1 MERLEVKE
9 GRVGVKD
16 IVTRKV
22 GVFGVVG
29 MFYAMC
35 CAGAFGV
42 EEMIPEVGPGM
53 TIAILVILPFV
64 WALPYSYIVAEL
76 GSARPVEG
84 GNIVWVKEALGEF
97 WFGVMV
103 FVNFIWGLVANTVY
117 VVLAVDYLGMQFLQ
131 WGIELNIYQV
141 YAIKVGLIAIF
152 FVINVLGIK
161 EVSFTSTALS
171 LAVLCAFILVAVFG
185 FANMDANPF
194 VPFMSTEYGGN
205 WFMTIGAGLAI
216 GIWMYSGFDEI
227 SLVAGEI
234 KNSARIIPRAL
245 MIVIPLMVL
254 TYVLPTIAG
263 LGSVGDWES
272 WTTESGGIGYH
283 TVLTQFAPPAF
294 AVIFVIVAVI
304 GQCSIFNMCVAV
316 AARASLIMSDE
327 NFGPK
332 WLAKLT
338 KKKGSPWLSLIV
350 VVVVTTILLGT
361 PWDPIEFKFLVV
373 VDVFF
378 SIIVCALTVAAAIVL
393 KRSIPDEEYSFR
405 IPGGIKMHNLFCGLV
420 IFFCIA
426 TILLNGT
433 DYFLGGLIVMMIIPL
448 IYVIAKKIWKG
459 LSATDPGSY
468 PIDKRTGLAFGD
480 LVRMGGYYIGFGIFS
495 LLARLF
501 LPWYEGDWGPSQ
513 VLSEADLLDW
523 TELGSVAEVQ
533 EEYGDSV
540 HQLSSG
546 EWYLNG
552 YYEDEYGQ
560 TIFGS
565 FDGML
570 QLILV
575 LGAVCV
581 GIGLILYFAGR
592 KLKSADKIAA

>member
-1 MERLEVKE
+1 MEKLEAKE

-22 GVFGVVG
+22 GVLGVVG

-35 CAGAFGV
+35 CAGAYGV

-97 WFGVMV
+97 WFGIMV

-117 VVLAVDYLGMQFLQ
+117 VVLAVDYLGTQ
-131 WGIELNIYQV
+131 IELNMYQA
-141 YAIKVGLIAIF
+141 YAIKVGLILIF
-152 FVINVLGIK
+152 FLINVLGIK

-171 LAVLCAFILVAVFG
+171 IAVLGAFILVAVFG
-185 FANMDANPF
+185 FANMQSNPF
-194 VPFMSTEYGGN
+194 EPFMSDEYGGN

-234 KNSARIIPRAL
+234 KNSSKIIPRAL
-245 MIVIPLMVL
+245 MIVIPLMIL

-263 LGSVGDWES
+263 LGSVGEWMD
-272 WTTESGGIGYH
+272 WTTEPDGVGYH
-283 TVLTQFAPPAF
+283 TVLAEYAPRAF
-294 AVIFVIVAVI
+294 GIIFVVIAII

-327 NFGPK
+327 NFGPR

-338 KKKGSPWLSLIV
+338 KKKGSPWVSLII
-350 VVVVTTILLGT
+350 VVVVTTALLGPPT
-361 PWDPIEFKFLVV
+361 HPIEFKFLVV

-378 SIIVCALTVAAAIVL
+378 AVIVCALTVIAAIVL
-393 KRSIPDEEYSFR
+393 KRRIPNEEVPFK
-405 IPGGIKMHNLFCGLV
+405 IPGGITVHNLFCGLV
-420 IFFCIA
+420 LFFCVA

-433 DYFLGGLIVMMIIPL
+433 DYFLGGLVIMMIIPI
-448 IYVIAKKIWKG
+448 IYVIAKKKWKG
-459 LSATDPGSY
+459 LSATDPVNH

-480 LVRMGGYYIGFGIFS
+480 IKRMGGYYLGFGVFALI
-495 LLARLF
+495 ARFF
-501 LPWYEGDWGPSQ
+501 LSWYERDWGPSL
-513 VLSEADLLDW
+513 VLNEAGLLEW
-523 TELGSVAEVQ
+523 TELGSIEEVH

-540 HQLSSG
+540 YQLANG
-546 EWYLNG
+546 DWHLNG

-560 TIFGS
+560 NIFGN

-570 QLILV
+570 QLILI
-575 LGAVCV
+575 LGAISVVAGAVLFFV
-581 GIGLILYFAGR
+581 GR
-592 KLKSADKIAA
+592 RLKAMNERAA

>member
-1 MERLEVKE
+1 
-9 GRVGVKD
+9 
-16 IVTRKV
+16 
-22 GVFGVVG
+22 

-35 CAGAFGV
+35 CAGAYGV

-53 TIAILVILPFV
+53 TVAILIILPFV

-97 WFGVMV
+97 WFGIMV

-117 VVLAVDYLGMQFLQ
+117 VVLAVDYLGTQ
-131 WGIELNIYQV
+131 IELTMYQA
-141 YAIKVGLIAIF
+141 YAIKVGLILIF
-152 FVINVLGIK
+152 FLINVLGIK

-171 LAVLCAFILVAVFG
+171 IAVLCAFILIAVFG
-185 FANMDANPF
+185 FAHMQSDPF
-194 VPFMSTEYGGN
+194 QPFMSDEYDGN
-205 WFMTIGAGLAI
+205 WFMTLGAGLAI

-234 KNSARIIPRAL
+234 KNSSKIIPRAL
-245 MIVIPLMVL
+245 MIVIPLMIL

-263 LGSVGDWES
+263 LGSIGDYMS
-272 WTTESGGIGYH
+272 WTTEPDGIGYH
-283 TVLTQFAPPAF
+283 TVLEMYAPRIF
-294 AVIFVIVAVI
+294 GVIFVAIAVI

-338 KKKGSPWLSLIV
+338 KKKGSPWLSLIIV
-350 VVVVTTILLGT
+350 VIVTTALLGT
-361 PWDPIEFKFLVV
+361 PTHPIEFKFLVV

-378 SIIVCALTVAAAIVL
+378 SVIVCALTVAAAIVL
-393 KRSIPDEEYSFR
+393 KRRIPADEVPFK
-405 IPGGIKMHNLFCGLV
+405 IPGGNVVHSLFCGLV

-426 TILLNGT
+426 TILLDGT
-433 DYFLGGLIVMMIIPL
+433 DYFLGGLAIMMIIPV

-459 LSATDPGSY
+459 LSVTDPVNH

-480 LVRMGGYYIGFGIFS
+480 MVRMGGYYLGFGVFALI
-495 LLARLF
+495 ARAF
-501 LPWYEGDWGPSQ
+501 LPWYEGAWGPSQ
-513 VLSEADLLDW
+513 VLDEAGLLDW
-523 TELGSVAEVQ
+523 TELDSIAEVQ

-540 HQLSSG
+540 YQLANG
-546 EWYLNG
+546 DWHLNG

-560 TIFGS
+560 NIFGN
-565 FDGML
+565 FDGMH
-570 QLILV
+570 QLILILGIICV
-575 LGAVCV
+575 VVGAVLFLV
-581 GIGLILYFAGR
+581 GR
-592 KLKSADKIAA
+592 KLRKADAKAA